1 MKTLTKL
8 YQKNQKCR
16 RGNILLAVAM
26 QGLHLKKC
34 LKDRNE
40 NVDKGVL
47 EESEI
52 WLNENGNDCPRVNSL
67 V

>member
-1 MKTLTKL
+1 
-8 YQKNQKCR
+8 
-16 RGNILLAVAM
+16 M

-52 WLNENGNDCPRVNSL
+52 WLNENGNDCPRVNSS